1 MHGWVSPHL
10 STIHACTRR
19 ERIYLR
25 APSLVVLGA
34 AVAETAAV
42 MQPMMHGVGSAAPDD
57 THLMMHWLHAA
68 FVPTSSPSTADG
80 SAAFPTLITSAVV
93 HTPVDSARRGL
104 SKGGKL
110 YTSICSAIGNSQTP
124 PKEWQLGRSIKCN
137 KSVLAAP
144 HGQHGHEADE
154 TTRRCMKQQKRA
166 TWSWAGH
173 LPPGCLRDAPAA
185 GFICRIQSRE

>member
-1 MHGWVSPHL
+1 MDQVTIYPPAASEIRRPGRPHL
-10 STIHACTRR
+10 SATHACTRR

-93 HTPVDSARRGL
+93 HTPVDSARRGTP
-104 SKGGKL
+104 KGGKL

-137 KSVLAAP
+137 SQFLLLHTDSTATRLTKQHDAA
-144 HGQHGHEADE
+144 
-154 TTRRCMKQQKRA
+154 
-166 TWSWAGH
+166 
-173 LPPGCLRDAPAA
+173 
-185 GFICRIQSRE
+185 